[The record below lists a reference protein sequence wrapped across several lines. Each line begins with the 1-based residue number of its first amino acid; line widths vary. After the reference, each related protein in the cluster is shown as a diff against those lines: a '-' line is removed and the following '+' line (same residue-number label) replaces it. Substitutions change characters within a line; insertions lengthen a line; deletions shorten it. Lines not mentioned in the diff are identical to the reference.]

1 MDINHDIKETIEKR
15 KVYLKSAATSFYNQ
29 VHPRKEKLEVSSAVV
44 LSLKDEN
51 VILSLTSPS
60 DFMFGVLVRSPAR
73 LSSNRKLEGEII
85 CKKRF

>member
-29 VHPRKEKLEVSSAVV
+29 VHPRKEILEVSSAV

-51 VILSLTSPS
+51 IILSLTSPS